1 MYIFEDCTSEMYL
14 NFESLNIMLL
24 CVFGLLILIISNHF
38 IVLYLGLELQSLA
51 IYILCC
57 LKRYSNKSVEAGLKY
72 FIYGSYAS
80 LVLLLG
86 ISYIYLIFGTLNY
99 NDINLLINLWDIN
112 NSILLHLALICI
124 LIGFLFKLAIAPF
137 H

>member
-1 MYIFEDCTSEMYL
+1 MYILEDYTSEMYL
-14 NFESLNIMLL
+14 NFESLNMMLL
-24 CVFGLLILIISNHF
+24 CVLGLLILIISNHF

-57 LKRYSNKSVEAGLKY
+57 LKRHSNKSVEAGFKY